1 MRFIPLL
8 LVVFLLP
15 SVASAQSWG
24 EIRGEI
30 RDQATLETIPG
41 VTVVVAGT
49 NYGTASRDD
58 GSFLMRIPAGR
69 YLIRFSAVGY
79 ESVADSAI
87 VFRDEA
93 TEQLVV
99 LSPATV
105 GLDEITIEGSRQAI
119 AAGVFQLDA
128 ETIESIPAPMKD
140 VLRSLKVIPGVATNN
155 ELSNQYS
162 VRGGGFNEN
171 LLFVNG
177 FEVYLPFRP
186 RQGEQEG
193 LSLLNPDLTESLT
206 FYTGGFPVR
215 YGGKLS
221 SALDVQYTDPQP
233 GTISGKAYSSLLDAG
248 VAIKTASP
256 NGRVSVVGGARRARA
271 RRFFATQELKG
282 TYDPNFTDVQ
292 LGINVS
298 ITRSTQLE
306 LLGMYAEHEFTLDPN
321 TRKTFFGTVSQDPRI
336 APSNLKSLWTTFDP
350 DNFEI
355 DGYQT
360 SFAGARLVNTIDDR
374 ITVTHDVSIFDTS
387 EEERFEIS
395 GTAVLFQVNPGSGDP
410 DTGEG
415 LLEAGTSSQ
424 EETADNRIDVRS
436 TTANGAY
443 RLNLGRTIPEVGWYA
458 RRLEFTDRINE
469 KSVVTGPS
477 TEGGTIR
484 IVADSLIDSAS
495 FSEEQFGFYLHNDFD
510 ALASSPGRLLI
521 SGGLRGDYYSFSNE
535 FTVSPRLSMRFQQ
548 SSVTSFFG
556 SAGVYHQ
563 TPVYRELR
571 GKPDPGETILGSLNR
586 DLKSQRSLQ
595 FVAGLEHFFTEK
607 RLTLRTEAYL
617 KRVSNL
623 ISYDIDNVRV
633 EYSGVN
639 DAKGTM
645 YGLDVQVRG
654 ELVPGLESWINYG
667 YLHATESFLPG
678 FQDEFTTGSN
688 PRPTDQRHTV
698 SIFIQDYIPNDP
710 NWKIHM
716 RTLFGSGLPYTPP
729 VPGEQVGSLLT
740 QIPGDRLSA
749 RYPVYFRFDIGA
761 SRDVTVFQNGFSG
774 LPVVL
779 ELTGE
784 LLNVFDQVNTISY
797 YWVPDSQGLWNRI
810 PTRLTPRTINVRAS
824 VRF

>member
-1 MRFIPLL
+1 MRYILFVLL
-8 LVVFLLP
+8 SFLMPGIALG
-15 SVASAQSWG
+15 QSWG
-24 EIRGEI
+24 EIRGEV
-30 RDQATLETIPG
+30 RDQVTLETVPG
-41 VTVVVAGT
+41 VTIVVSGT
-49 NYGTASRDD
+49 NFGTASRKD
-58 GSFLMRIPAGR
+58 GTFSMRIPAGR

-79 ESVADSAI
+79 AAVTDSV
-87 VFRDEA
+87 VVVRDTA

-105 GLDEITIEGSRQAI
+105 NLDEITVEGSGQAI

-155 ELSNQYS
+155 ELSNQFS

-221 SALDVQYTDPQP
+221 SALDVQYSDPVP
-233 GTISGKAYSSLLDAG
+233 GTVSGKAYSSLLDAG
-248 VAIKTASP
+248 VAIKTATRD
-256 NGRVSVVGGARRARA
+256 GRVGIVGGARRARA

-282 TYDPNFTDVQ
+282 TYDPNFTDIQ
-292 LGINVS
+292 LGVDVAINR
-298 ITRSTQLE
+298 TTHLE
-306 LLGMYAEHEFTLDPN
+306 LLGMYAEHEFSLDPN

-355 DGYQT
+355 DGYST
-360 SFAGARLVNTIDDR
+360 TFAGARLVNQLSER
-374 ITVTHDVSIFDTS
+374 VSVSHDVSVFDTR
-387 EEERFEIS
+387 EEERFELS
-395 GTAVLFQVNPGSGDP
+395 GTAVLFQVNPGNGDP

-415 LLEAGTSSQ
+415 LLEAGTSTQ

-436 TTANGAY
+436 VTANGSY
-443 RLNLGRTIPEVGWYA
+443 KLNLGRMIPEAGWYV
-458 RRLEFTDRINE
+458 RRLEFTDAINE
-469 KSVVTGPS
+469 KSIVTGPS
-477 TEGGTIR
+477 TEGGIIR
-484 IVADSLIDSAS
+484 IVADSLIDAAS
-495 FSEEQFGFYLHNDFD
+495 FAESQYGIYIHSDFD
-510 ALASSPGRLLI
+510 VLSNSPGRLLL
-521 SGGLRGDYYSFSNE
+521 SGGVRGDYYSFNE
-535 FTVSPRLSMRFQQ
+535 ELTISPRVSLRLQKSP
-548 SSVTSFFG
+548 VTSLFA

-571 GKPDPGETILGSLNR
+571 GKPEPGETILGRLNR
-586 DLKSQRSLQ
+586 NLKSQQSLQ
-595 FVAGLEHFFTEK
+595 LVAGVEHFFTEK
-607 RLTLRTEAYL
+607 RLTLRTEGYL
-617 KRVSNL
+617 KNITNL

-633 EYSGVN
+633 EYSGQN
-639 DAKGTM
+639 DAEGAM
-645 YGLDVQVRG
+645 YGVDVQVRG

-667 YLHATESFLPG
+667 FLHATESFLPA

-698 SIFIQDYIPNDP
+698 SIFVQDYIPNDP

-729 VPGEQVGSLLT
+729 VPGEQVGSLVT

-761 SRDVTVFQNGFSG
+761 SRDVTVFQNGISG
-774 LPVVL
+774 FPVIL

-797 YWVPDSQGLWNRI
+797 YWVPDRDGIWNRI